1 MWVVYRWV
9 DDVSHFF
16 IFQSETEAR
25 AKQHE
30 IMTRALAALG
40 PAYIHLWESDL
51 RAIVCEPFANTSPT
65 FNAQM
70 SIALRLI
77 HDGARL
83 PITFADIECDSTTF
97 DIVLQAIIS
106 ANKK

>member
-16 IFQSETEAR
+16 VFESELEAR

-51 RAIVCEPFANTSPT
+51 LAIICEPFSYTSPT
-65 FNAQM
+65 LSAQM
-70 SIALRLI
+70 SIVLRLI

-83 PITFADIECDSTTF
+83 PVTFADIECDNTAF
-97 DIVLQAIIS
+97 DVVLQAIIS